1 MIPVLS
7 FYLSTVPS
15 FFAHAI
21 SSLPIARTF
30 GGSNFRKLALWS
42 AVCAVLPDADVL
54 AFQFGI
60 PYESALGHRGIT
72 HSFFFAALLATI
84 LVLTV
89 FRGSGLRRFTV
100 WCCLFLATASHPLLD
115 ALTNG
120 GLGVA
125 LLAPFSEE
133 RFFFSFRPIQVSPI
147 GAGAFFTEWGLRV
160 LKSEGIW
167 VGLPSLAWFL
177 MATILRKSATNAE

>member
-7 FYLSTVPS
+7 FYLSTMPS

-21 SSLPIARTF
+21 SALPLARSF
-30 GGSNFRKLALWS
+30 GGSNFHKLAIWS

-54 AFQFGI
+54 AFRFDI
-60 PYESALGHRGIT
+60 PYESIWGHRGIT
-72 HSFFFAALLATI
+72 HSFFFAALLSSL
-84 LVLTV
+84 LVLTI
-89 FRGSGLRRFTV
+89 FKASGPRRFAI

-115 ALTNG
+115 AITNG

-125 LLAPFSEE
+125 LLAPFSDE

-147 GAGAFFTEWGLRV
+147 GAGAFFSEWGLRV
-160 LKSEGIW
+160 LKSEGLW
-167 VGLPSLAWFL
+167 VALPSLAWL
-177 MATILRKSATNAE
+177 VVASILRKSATKAE